1 MCKTEVSHTGL
12 GKNFGSLKAEIFPGQ
27 KWSISYLWEH
37 FLVLEHRIPIWV
49 IFRTDNVLMDKT
61 CREENHCN
69 SLLKSTL
76 LQMTRLWNS
85 QNHYFYKV
93 SRQRPLRATLHTSN
107 GFSIFFQELLTFLKK
122 HWFSIG
128 FSRFLR
134 PKTNQKPMDFD
145 WFSIGCPFGTYP
157 CRDSNPRELPL

>member
-49 IFRTDNVLMDKT
+49 IFRTDNLLMDKT
-61 CREENHCN
+61 CPEENHCN

-76 LQMTRLWNS
+76 LQVTRL
-85 QNHYFYKV
+85 
-93 SRQRPLRATLHTSN
+93 
-107 GFSIFFQELLTFLKK
+107 
-122 HWFSIG
+122 
-128 FSRFLR
+128 
-134 PKTNQKPMDFD
+134 
-145 WFSIGCPFGTYP
+145 
-157 CRDSNPRELPL
+157 